1 MAKRKTSL
9 SRGRPQQQAAAKR
22 QRQHRTTEAETA
34 AAAATLA
41 SVGTAEDS
49 DAHEDVMPE
58 PRKYVSGTQ
67 ARMNEERAR
76 ILTPH
81 ETTFTGPRPRVRR
94 AVPSLKEFSVTI
106 GRLGADLTD
115 AEVQVVTRWLDGH
128 ADVHA
133 YGAGLEAGD
142 TAFHMHL
149 QCVVRAYT
157 TSAQK
162 FKGDL
167 ERVLGWTRADKAAGR
182 VDGQVTTS
190 VKVSKRH
197 DVLTFTT

>member
-1 MAKRKTSL
+1 
-9 SRGRPQQQAAAKR
+9 
-22 QRQHRTTEAETA
+22 
-34 AAAATLA
+34 
-41 SVGTAEDS
+41 
-49 DAHEDVMPE
+49 
-58 PRKYVSGTQ
+58 
-67 ARMNEERAR
+67 
-76 ILTPH
+76 
-81 ETTFTGPRPRVRR
+81 
-94 AVPSLKEFSVTI
+94 VPSLKEFSVTI